1 MKLKQ
6 FKSLKVVSLFAL
18 SAFALAATQ
27 DAVSLKLVLKEG
39 DKDVYKVASVVDQE
53 VDASAF
59 GAGPMNMKIES
70 SMTLTYNT
78 GKVDDKGIA
87 AMVIDVTDADMKF
100 DGPMGAPPGMEMPK
114 SYKVLGKMNSMG
126 QFSDVKIEGL
136 PAMAMM
142 MSGSSMSSMLNT
154 VSLPDKGVKI
164 GDTWDVVLPKNPMM
178 GDSDSKMKATFVAT
192 KDVDG
197 KKVHEISVVGPVTL
211 NMDTSKLPADA
222 TGGMAMKM
230 TGTIDIKTTV
240 QLDAATCKVR
250 LADSTGKMNM
260 KVELVDM
267 SATLPM
273 TGTYTT
279 IMKMQ

>member
-1 MKLKQ
+1 MKQ